1 MYVCVHTCIHA
12 YMHTCIHA
20 YMHTCIHAYMHTCH
34 RCQPQRTKKPDRAD
48 EKALKAGVSIF
59 SHHQGAHLVKQ
70 PAKHTPFY
78 KNIHDPIKWCS
89 CITKYTVSES
99 LMSLFVSCNDIVAD
113 IAEPISFAE
122 HGKLVSESS
131 EFHLTLS
138 RAHKAHFFSTRNTP
152 KKSGTF

>member
-1 MYVCVHTCIHA
+1 MLID
-12 YMHTCIHA
+12 M
-20 YMHTCIHAYMHTCH
+20 CH
-34 RCQPQRTKKPDRAD
+34 HFPSPYS
-48 EKALKAGVSIF
+48 ALKSI
-59 SHHQGAHLVKQ
+59 SSITKPCTQHSGADMLCRVFVKQ
-70 PAKHTPFY
+70 QAKAHTIVHMTRSNGALVGAY
-78 KNIHDPIKWCS
+78 

-113 IAEPISFAE
+113 IAERIRFAE

-138 RAHKAHFFSTRNTP
+138 RAHKGHFFQPEIR